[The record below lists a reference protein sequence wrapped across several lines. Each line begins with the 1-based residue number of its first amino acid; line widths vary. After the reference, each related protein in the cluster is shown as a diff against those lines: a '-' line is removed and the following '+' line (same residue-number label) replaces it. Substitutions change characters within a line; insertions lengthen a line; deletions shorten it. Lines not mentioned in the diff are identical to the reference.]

1 MEDGEVQ
8 NVKGQEISGQSANL
22 RAFGSNQQVQP
33 EHQSVAHSL
42 KYNRAEMVI
51 FNVCFLLE
59 EKFWGGFA
67 ARLFPRRF

>member
-1 MEDGEVQ
+1 M
-8 NVKGQEISGQSANL
+8 
-22 RAFGSNQQVQP
+22 
-33 EHQSVAHSL
+33 